1 MAFVKVVKN
10 KAYFKRFQ
18 VKFKRRREGKTDYY
32 ARKRLIR
39 QEKNKYNTPKYRLV
53 VRISNKTVTCQ
64 IVYARIEGDVILAS
78 AYSHELPRYGVKIG
92 LTNYAAAY
100 STGLLLARRVLKKL
114 KLDQIYAGVK
124 DVTGQEYNVEN
135 ADGQPGAFQCF
146 LDVGLA
152 RTSTGAKVFAA
163 MKGAT
168 DGGLHIPHGVKRFP
182 GYDSEKGE
190 YKADVHRQ
198 HIMGLHVSDYM
209 KHLQSNDDDAYKRQF
224 SHYIKNG
231 ITADSIEGMYKKA
244 HAEIRKD
251 PEMKSTM
258 KEKPKDFKQK
268 RWTKAPLSKVQRTE
282 RVKTIKAAY
291 LAKLRATNDA

>member
-1 MAFVKVVKN
+1 MDNLELFNAFWMLAWRELQLV
-10 KAYFKRFQ
+10 Q
-18 VKFKRRREGKTDYY
+18 KF
-32 ARKRLIR
+32 
-39 QEKNKYNTPKYRLV
+39 
-53 VRISNKTVTCQ
+53 
-64 IVYARIEGDVILAS
+64 
-78 AYSHELPRYGVKIG
+78 
-92 LTNYAAAY
+92 
-100 STGLLLARRVLKKL
+100 
-114 KLDQIYAGVK
+114 
-124 DVTGQEYNVEN
+124 
-135 ADGQPGAFQCF
+135 
-146 LDVGLA
+146 
-152 RTSTGAKVFAA
+152 FAA